1 MSKDLVIIPTY
12 NESDNIKQIINLISK
27 LDIALDILVVDDN
40 SPDGTAEIVNNIIKN
55 NLNIYLLNQDKKA
68 GLGTAYK
75 AGFKWAIEKEYDRVI
90 QIDADLSHNPNSI
103 PDLLEECS
111 DFDVVI
117 GSRYINGINVVNWPM
132 SRLLLS
138 YFANKYVRFFT
149 RMPVN
154 DATSG
159 FKCIKTKVIND
170 INMDNV
176 LSQGYS
182 FQIEM
187 TFLAWMKN
195 YRIKEVPII
204 FCDRTIGKSKMSK
217 AIVREAIFMVPKL
230 ALKRIFKI

>member
-1 MSKDLVIIPTY
+1 MSKNLVIIPTY
-12 NESDNIKQIINLISK
+12 NESDNIKQIIDLISK

-55 NLNIYLLNQDKKA
+55 DLNVYLLNQDKKA

-75 AGFKWAIEKEYDRVI
+75 AGFKWAIEKDYDRVI

-103 PDLLEECS
+103 PDLLEECA
-111 DFDVVI
+111 DFDLVI

-230 ALKRIFKI
+230 ALKRIFKT

>member
-12 NESDNIKQIINLISK
+12 NESDNIKQIIDLISK

-195 YRIKEVPII
+195 FRIKEVPII

-230 ALKRIFKI
+230 ALKRIFKT

>member
-12 NESDNIKQIINLISK
+12 NESDNIKQIIDLISR
-27 LDIALDILVVDDN
+27 LDIVLDILVVDDN

-55 NLNIYLLNQDKKA
+55 NLNVYLLNQDKKA

-187 TFLAWMKN
+187 TFSAWMKN

-230 ALKRIFKI
+230 ALKRIFKT

>member
-1 MSKDLVIIPTY
+1 LSKDLVIIPTY
-12 NESDNIKQIINLISK
+12 NESDNIKQIIDLISR

-55 NLNIYLLNQDKKA
+55 NLNVYLLNQDKKA

-187 TFLAWMKN
+187 TFSAWMKN

-230 ALKRIFKI
+230 ALKRIFKT

>member
-12 NESDNIKQIINLISK
+12 NESENIKQIIDLILK
-27 LDIALDILVVDDN
+27 LNVSLDILVVDDS
-40 SPDGTAEIVNNIIKN
+40 SPDGTAEIVNNIITDN
-55 NLNIYLLNQDKKA
+55 HNVFLLNQKKKD

-75 AGFKWAIEKEYDRVI
+75 AGFKWAIENKYDRVI

-103 PDLLEECS
+103 PDLINECS
-111 DFDVVI
+111 DFDLVI

-159 FKCIKTKVIND
+159 FKCIKTKVISD
-170 INMDNV
+170 INIDNV

-187 TFLAWMKN
+187 TFLAWIKN
-195 YRIKEVPII
+195 YKVKEVPII

-230 ALKRIFKI
+230 GLKRIFKR

>member
-12 NESDNIKQIINLISK
+12 NESDNIKQIIDLISK
-27 LDIALDILVVDDN
+27 LDFALDILVVDDN

-55 NLNIYLLNQDKKA
+55 NLNVYLLNQDKKA

-103 PDLLEECS
+103 PNLLEECS
-111 DFDVVI
+111 DFDLVI

-187 TFLAWMKN
+187 TFSAWMKN

-230 ALKRIFKI
+230 ALKRIFKT